1 MFYFLDA
8 LDEPPL
14 CRFCLVSEELRLPR
28 ETARRVPVAPPAA
41 PTPVP
46 PWVEDVVPE
55 IETIPA
61 TPFYDAF
68 TEIDAALREVA
79 PGHPLAVTAR
89 RLQTE
94 AARRWK
100 VGRISEAVYIIQR
113 LRATLVDLG
122 LAAPFPTL
130 TTPGPGA
137 EPEPLISAPPEQL
150 VQILLAACSDEY
162 DRPASRL
169 RTVAA
174 PGRA

>member
-8 LDEPPL
+8 LEEPPL
-14 CRFCLVSEELRLPR
+14 CRFCLVTEELRPPR
-28 ETARRVPVAPPAA
+28 GAAERARAPALSPL
-41 PTPVP
+41 P
-46 PWVEDVVPE
+46 PWSEDELVPE
-55 IETIPA
+55 VEPVPA

-79 PGHPLAVTAR
+79 PDHPLAVTAR

-100 VGRISEAVYIIQR
+100 VGRISEAVYIVQR

-150 VQILLAACSDEY
+150 VQILLAACSDEF
-162 DRPASRL
+162 DRPASRI
-169 RTVAA
+169 RIAAA